1 MNTTVSG
8 VGFTLDEDQTDLVNK
23 KLERIKY
30 ADDLIVNSSLKIKL
44 DKKYYFNATIN
55 FRWGT
60 QATVTADD
68 FEFAT
73 GLNKLIDVLDL
84 KIKKEKD
91 KIQEK

>member
-8 VGFTLDEDQTDLVNK
+8 VGFTLDEDQSNLVNK

-30 ADDLIVNSSLKIKL
+30 ADDLIVSSSLKIKL
-44 DKKYYFNATIN
+44 DKEYYFDATVN

-60 QATVTADD
+60 QAHVKADD